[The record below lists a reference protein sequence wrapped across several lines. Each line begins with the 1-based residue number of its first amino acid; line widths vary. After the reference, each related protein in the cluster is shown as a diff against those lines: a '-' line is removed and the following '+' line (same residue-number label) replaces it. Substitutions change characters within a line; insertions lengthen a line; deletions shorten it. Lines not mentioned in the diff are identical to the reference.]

1 MSYPKKPSKDQR
13 SATTSKL
20 TNPRRERLLAI
31 QQREQLKGL
40 IANKFLEKYNA
51 KNKPQYTAFVD
62 KQVNDFIKNEKL
74 TEDNL
79 KKLEQRIQAYQNQ
92 PPSQYKGSG
101 PNNNLPLIQA
111 SQEKADRLQGDT
123 RSVKSQQQV
132 RLLPQDNNDAIS
144 VASSMKPKS
153 VYHVGDED
161 DEWAMIL
168 KFDQE
173 LYKKELELDEMRQ
186 KEQMKKLRNEL
197 DRQIVE
203 KNHLKGRDHEEL
215 QVYNKIQE
223 KQLEITDRR
232 IKDKDDDKKRKI
244 LQEKMSRDK
253 QLQEEHDRKRQEKR
267 REKEIDDLLVQ
278 RIKEELAMEQD
289 LMKQRKFE
297 EKAHLQKV
305 LQENDENKRRLMQQT
320 LDEKQSDIKAQ
331 EELTRLVEKQEADRE
346 REIKNR
352 EDRTKQFMAMMTD
365 TVVKDQKLQ
374 ILEEEHKILK
384 HYQDRETK
392 EKQEDEKRRL
402 KVLQQKKEMKEFLD
416 KQLVERNQKKQFE
429 TDLSNKQADFWKYDT
444 NNFFENER
452 KKNEFI
458 KDLNKK
464 HAGIL
469 KVQMEENNKKG
480 RKKQGGKMNVDELLQ
495 NKQILKELAQ
505 NNDVPLKREV
515 IG

>member
-1 MSYPKKPSKDQR
+1 
-13 SATTSKL
+13 
-20 TNPRRERLLAI
+20 
-31 QQREQLKGL
+31 
-40 IANKFLEKYNA
+40 
-51 KNKPQYTAFVD
+51 
-62 KQVNDFIKNEKL
+62 
-74 TEDNL
+74 
-79 KKLEQRIQAYQNQ
+79 
-92 PPSQYKGSG
+92 
-101 PNNNLPLIQA
+101 
-111 SQEKADRLQGDT
+111 
-123 RSVKSQQQV
+123 
-132 RLLPQDNNDAIS
+132 
-144 VASSMKPKS
+144 
-153 VYHVGDED
+153 
-161 DEWAMIL
+161 
-168 KFDQE
+168 
-173 LYKKELELDEMRQ
+173 
-186 KEQMKKLRNEL
+186 
-197 DRQIVE
+197 
-203 KNHLKGRDHEEL
+203 
-215 QVYNKIQE
+215 
-223 KQLEITDRR
+223 
-232 IKDKDDDKKRKI
+232 
-244 LQEKMSRDK
+244 
-253 QLQEEHDRKRQEKR
+253 
-267 REKEIDDLLVQ
+267 
-278 RIKEELAMEQD
+278 
-289 LMKQRKFE
+289 
-297 EKAHLQKV
+297 
-305 LQENDENKRRLMQQT
+305 
-320 LDEKQSDIKAQ
+320 
-331 EELTRLVEKQEADRE
+331 
-346 REIKNR
+346 
-352 EDRTKQFMAMMTD
+352 MMTD